1 MLIAQIGEIM
11 ARAAQ
16 YFCLIKHTRQIP
28 GTHSRYA
35 TFLDYGE
42 AAEYAAKREQF
53 RIARTRKKMLTIAA
67 LTIKKSITLFALV
80 GPVTM
85 IPIFL
90 AAAEGLDEQGKR
102 RFARMIGISV
112 TVALLAATFLGMPL
126 LGFLGVSLG
135 AMQVGGGII
144 VLLLAI
150 AMVLGQ
156 ETSFKG
162 LQVATDPGSV
172 TEASIVPLAVPLLAG
187 PAAFSY
193 VMGNSEWHGY
203 VDLIHVVVPIFF
215 VGSACWITFHMACH
229 AEKEIRQSTLD
240 VVERVAGF
248 ILAAMAV
255 EMMATGLRSLFPVL
269 SPG

>member
-1 MLIAQIGEIM
+1 
-11 ARAAQ
+11 
-16 YFCLIKHTRQIP
+16 
-28 GTHSRYA
+28 
-35 TFLDYGE
+35 
-42 AAEYAAKREQF
+42 
-53 RIARTRKKMLTIAA
+53 MLTLAA
-67 LTIKKSITLFALV
+67 LTLKKSITLFALV

-90 AAAEGLDEQGKR
+90 TAAEGLDLPGKV
-102 RFARMIGISV
+102 RFARTIGISV
-112 TVALLAATFLGMPL
+112 TVALLVAAFLGMPL

-156 ETSFKG
+156 ETNFKG
-162 LQVATDPGSV
+162 SLATTNRGGV
-172 TEASIVPLAVPLLAG
+172 KKASIVPLAIPLLAG

-203 VDLIHVVVPIFF
+203 ADLIHVLAPILI
-215 VGSACWITFHMACH
+215 VGIACWISFHIACQ
-229 AEKEIRQSTLD
+229 AENEIRQSTLD
-240 VVERVAGF
+240 IVERVSGF

-255 EMMATGLRSLFPVL
+255 EMIATGLRTLFPVL
-269 SPG
+269 APG